1 MYITRVRLMSRVKP
15 ESVQSSESC
24 PTIGIK
30 MNSKPTKDGRNKSK
44 RTKKP
49 NEPSA
54 KKLDVIL
61 YLQGRFPHIIEQILG
76 HLVYDEAI
84 LKMEKI
90 PHWSALFFCLLHLF
104 GNFAGKEMWSSFQC
118 GEHFLHGLKPTN

>member
-1 MYITRVRLMSRVKP
+1 MSRVKP

-61 YLQGRFPHIIEQILG
+61 YLHGRFPHIIEQILG
-76 HLVYDEAI
+76 HLVNEEAF
-84 LKMEKI
+84 LKMAKV
-90 PHWSALFFCLLHLF
+90 PHWSAALLPIWKLGWQRNVEQF
-104 GNFAGKEMWSSFQC
+104 PLWGALSSQR
-118 GEHFLHGLKPTN
+118 H